1 MGSPLRCGGRR
12 GVSDYVYIWGNNQ
25 RRALLKGRRCAIIAR
40 GSRLRSVLVEF
51 ENGERVVTS
60 ERALRRQ

>member
-1 MGSPLRCGGRR
+1 M
-12 GVSDYVYIWGNNQ
+12 SDYVYVWGNNA
-25 RRALLKGRRCAIIAR
+25 RRALLKDRRCAIIAR
-40 GSRLRSVLVEF
+40 GLRLRSVLVEF